1 MWKSLWESFIFCVVY
16 SICQVSVSIPDL
28 CCTSHTNSV
37 YHFLGVHYFLQERKK
52 ERIQEK
58 EINDLLGWLCNVNIY
73 LQIFFF
79 FFWALTHLEKELL
92 LVFSFHL
99 KKNNKKQ
106 SGRRNMTQFLC
117 FILIFKWSSTLCVER
132 SLLSN
137 ASHVKPLFAAGQT
150 ISTVILI
157 APYSQFKNRRM

>member
-1 MWKSLWESFIFCVVY
+1 MRKFHL
-16 SICQVSVSIPDL
+16 L
-28 CCTSHTNSV
+28 CCIFYLSSFSQYPRSLLYFSHKLCLSFPWCTLFSPREE
-37 YHFLGVHYFLQERKK
+37 ERKNPGK
-52 ERIQEK
+52 RNQWPTRLVMQRK
-58 EINDLLGWLCNVNIY
+58 YLLADF
-73 LQIFFF
+73 FFF